1 MENTLENLYKKYD
14 RPGPRY
20 TSYPAYPH
28 WEVTP
33 SENQWLG
40 HLSKEDEG
48 DLSVDLYIH
57 IPYCQSLC
65 FYCGCNRNISKN
77 LDLGDE
83 YTDYLLREWEM
94 YIKRIPKLKIASL
107 HFGGGTPTFLKPE
120 SFKRIFDA
128 LRPYMRDDFH
138 GAVEIDPRVTT
149 KEQIEYLSAQGIKRF
164 SLGIQDFDYGVQ
176 KVINRIQPREM
187 VEDVL
192 RLLKE
197 NGAQSINFDL
207 IYGLPKQSAETLKET
222 IAIVKELRP
231 DTIALYSYAHVP
243 WKAPAQKALEKHG
256 ICEGEE
262 KRGLYNLSKELL
274 YEVGYK
280 ELGMDHF
287 SLEED
292 KLYQAFS
299 AGEMKRSFM
308 GYTTAAS
315 SHLLGLGVSSISST
329 PYGHIQNEK
338 EIADYKARIDKGEF
352 PFFYGHIQNERD
364 KATSESIHDIM
375 CGSLTDLNKLFD
387 VSPQD
392 QREKIELQL
401 KDMLED
407 QLIEYNEGKLQVT
420 ALGLP
425 FIRNISMALDYRL
438 KDTHRFSRTV

>member
-1 MENTLENLYKKYD
+1 
-14 RPGPRY
+14 
-20 TSYPAYPH
+20 
-28 WEVTP
+28 
-33 SENQWLG
+33 
-40 HLSKEDEG
+40 
-48 DLSVDLYIH
+48 
-57 IPYCQSLC
+57 
-65 FYCGCNRNISKN
+65 
-77 LDLGDE
+77 
-83 YTDYLLREWEM
+83 
-94 YIKRIPKLKIASL
+94 
-107 HFGGGTPTFLKPE
+107 
-120 SFKRIFDA
+120 
-128 LRPYMRDDFH
+128 
-138 GAVEIDPRVTT
+138 
-149 KEQIEYLSAQGIKRF
+149 
-164 SLGIQDFDYGVQ
+164 
-176 KVINRIQPREM
+176 
-187 VEDVL
+187 
-192 RLLKE
+192 
-197 NGAQSINFDL
+197 
-207 IYGLPKQSAETLKET
+207 
-222 IAIVKELRP
+222 
-231 DTIALYSYAHVP
+231 
-243 WKAPAQKALEKHG
+243 
-256 ICEGEE
+256 
-262 KRGLYNLSKELL
+262 
-274 YEVGYK
+274 
-280 ELGMDHF
+280 MDHF